1 MSEYVSSASQTKKF
15 SLNTDILKRI
25 PPAVWIDLILVL
37 FFSIKTKNF
46 LSGSNLVNIA
56 VQLTPLLIVSCAQTL
71 VVLMQGTDLSLGA
84 SLNMVTVIWILFME
98 GGIGTFPAI
107 LLAIGAAVFAGFLNG
122 VIVAKLKLP
131 IFIATLGMANILNSI
146 ALTTSNGSSVFYSNP
161 IYAFISKK
169 VILGLPF
176 MVWIGILCVLLT
188 QLMLTRTRMGARIRA
203 LGGNPEAL
211 NFAGFSVDRATI
223 EVFCVTGLLAGIA
236 GITLAS
242 RIQSGNPIAGNGFEF
257 NSAAAVLLGGTSMR
271 EGRGSVIGTVF
282 GVILIQ
288 LLRNGL
294 VMLNVS
300 SIYQSAI
307 IGIVVLLAI
316 IVDAFIKKE
325 S

>member
-1 MSEYVSSASQTKKF
+1 
-15 SLNTDILKRI
+15 
-25 PPAVWIDLILVL
+25 
-37 FFSIKTKNF
+37 
-46 LSGSNLVNIA
+46 
-56 VQLTPLLIVSCAQTL
+56 
-71 VVLMQGTDLSLGA
+71 
-84 SLNMVTVIWILFME
+84 
-98 GGIGTFPAI
+98 
-107 LLAIGAAVFAGFLNG
+107 
-122 VIVAKLKLP
+122 
-131 IFIATLGMANILNSI
+131 
-146 ALTTSNGSSVFYSNP
+146 
-161 IYAFISKK
+161 
-169 VILGLPF
+169 

-316 IVDAFIKKE
+316 IVDAFIKRE